1 MVTDNNTMTTK
12 KKLIAGNWKMN
23 GSLAANE
30 ALVKA
35 LQQGLAAAPASCD
48 IALCAPAPYFAQLQL
63 LLAGSGA
70 MALGA
75 QDISAHPQGAFT
87 GEQSAAMLKDFGVR
101 YAIVGHSERRQYH
114 GETDDAVAAKTAAAL
129 ANGITPIVCVGE
141 TLAEREAGRTE
152 EIVKR
157 QLAAVIHLN
166 GHCISEIVVAYEP
179 VWAIGTGKTATPEQA
194 QAVHAVLRAQLHH
207 AASEHAAGICI
218 LYGGSMNAANAAQ
231 LLSQPD
237 IDGGLIGGA
246 SLKAPD
252 FLQIISAAS
261 R

>member
-1 MVTDNNTMTTK
+1 MK

-23 GSLAANE
+23 GSSASNE

-35 LQQGLAAAPASCD
+35 LAAGMDGKDCLVAVCV
-48 IALCAPAPYFAQLQL
+48 PAPYLGQVQALV
-63 LLAGSGA
+63 ANTG
-70 MALGA
+70 MDLGA
-75 QDISAHPQGAFT
+75 QDVSQHESGAYT
-87 GEQSAAMLKDFGVR
+87 GEVSAVMLKDFSVR

-114 GETDDAVAAKTAAAL
+114 GETDALVALKAQRAL

-141 TLAEREAGRTE
+141 TLAEREAGQTE
-152 EIVKR
+152 EVVKR
-157 QLAAVIHLN
+157 QLAAVIHTN

-179 VWAIGTGKTATPEQA
+179 VWAIGTGKTASPEQA
-194 QAVHAVLRAQLHH
+194 QEVHAVLRAQLKAATPH
-207 AASEHAAGICI
+207 ADRVHI

-231 LLSQPD
+231 LLAQTD
-237 IDGGLIGGA
+237 IDGGLVGGA

-252 FLQIISAAS
+252 FLSIVAAA